1 MIQHGICFEAKKAFL
16 FGVHQPGDDYRIA
29 FYGRDAKIGP
39 NTRSYTSAGEITGK
53 GYPIGGVLLK
63 GFRNGMAGK
72 NAYVTF
78 SDVVLDNAT
87 FSASGALIYNASK
100 DGAALCVLN
109 FGAERHV
116 TDGKFEL
123 KFPTPTA
130 NQALILLA

>member
-1 MIQHGICFEAKKAFL
+1 MIQHGICLEAKKAFL

-39 NTRSYTSAGEITGK
+39 NTRSYTNAGEITGK

-63 GFRNGMAGK
+63 GFKNGMAGK
-72 NAYVTF
+72 NAY
-78 SDVVLDNAT
+78 DNAT

-123 KFPTPTA
+123 KFPIPTA